1 MQTRSVPAQGLRQA
15 AELVGYT
22 LQTSMT
28 PSKESSKLDHALIL
42 RLHHVQTGSNFF
54 LLPLT
59 FERNVGGTI
68 PY

>member
-28 PSKESSKLDHALIL
+28 TSKESSKLDHELIL